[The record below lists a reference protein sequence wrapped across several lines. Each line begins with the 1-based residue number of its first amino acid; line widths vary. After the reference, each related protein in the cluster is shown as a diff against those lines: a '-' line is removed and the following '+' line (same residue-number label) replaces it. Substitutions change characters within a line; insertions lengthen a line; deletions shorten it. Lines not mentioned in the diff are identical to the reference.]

1 MISTRRTNWLA
12 LTALILLAGCTP
24 KVVLRPVPL
33 PVIAAPTLTPVTAA
47 QVQCLD
53 DATYTTIVDRE
64 NALRRWGQQGWA
76 EIGANNKAASA
87 AH

>member
-1 MISTRRTNWLA
+1 MTSTRLRNS
-12 LTALILLAGCTP
+12 LILAVVLSISACTP
-24 KVVLRPVPL
+24 KVVLRPVTL
-33 PVIAAPTLTPVTAA
+33 PVIPAPTLTPVKAT

-76 EIGANNKAASA
+76 EIGANNKAAGSQ
-87 AH
+87 